1 MYDFPKPPNISNHDG
16 SNVSNDDQSNVPN
29 YSLPF
34 RAPPRE
40 PIPLDVNEWGE
51 FASPSVSSSSFS
63 SGSSDPLFHYHARP
77 ERSDEALD
85 VPHDVQDMDWEYSE
99 EPILSPLIAAAP
111 SPCSSPIPLLLQD
124 SRESPVHETS
134 GELTS
139 RWSVSTVASFRPA
152 LRPQPTSI
160 HRRIGRRFFIGR
172 KKRITNRIRI
182 FDAGCVEAKKK
193 EEGAREARYFGGIW
207 RCGGARRGSRT
218 VEGLNELD

>member
-1 MYDFPKPPNISNHDG
+1 MGRHNLFLPLPYLSLVAAVLTSKRAKEQTGALGFGLNNHCWRLRFDNTMYDFPKPPNISNHDG

-111 SPCSSPIPLLLQD
+111 SPCSSPIPLLLHD
-124 SRESPVHETS
+124 SRESPHPSALPSAHNPLVS
-134 GELTS
+134 IDEL
-139 RWSVSTVASFRPA
+139 
-152 LRPQPTSI
+152 
-160 HRRIGRRFFIGR
+160 
-172 KKRITNRIRI
+172 
-182 FDAGCVEAKKK
+182 
-193 EEGAREARYFGGIW
+193 EGDFSLGGK
-207 RCGGARRGSRT
+207 S
-218 VEGLNELD
+218 ELQ